1 MLYLC
6 VVGFD
11 SVKAVRCSGHH
22 AQAMGSRGDIDI
34 GFPVDGRSLLPGI
47 VGHGQ
52 QKGVK
57 TQVFYRPGR
66 GKYVTVVGGI
76 EGSAEDADPAPGPAG
91 HDRMLPAYSRPPD
104 AQVGSAGQISAEPE
118 TRCEPGFPGL

>member
-1 MLYLC
+1 
-6 VVGFD
+6 
-11 SVKAVRCSGHH
+11 
-22 AQAMGSRGDIDI
+22 MGSRGDIDI

-57 TQVFYRPGR
+57 AQMFYRPGR

-91 HDRMLPAYSRPPD
+91 HDRMLPAYSRAPD
-104 AQVGSAGQISAEPE
+104 AQVGSAGQISAEPGPGASPDF
-118 TRCEPGFPGL
+118 RGYDGSHRLNAFPEPCCMSE

>member
-1 MLYLC
+1 
-6 VVGFD
+6 V
-11 SVKAVRCSGHH
+11 S
-22 AQAMGSRGDIDI
+22 
-34 GFPVDGRSLLPGI
+34 
-47 VGHGQ
+47 
-52 QKGVK
+52 
-57 TQVFYRPGR
+57 YRPGR